1 MPKEINKTAEELE
14 LEKQNADAAAA
25 DDQGDDADEDDGQ
38 IDYEAELKLERE
50 KRKNAETAAADAAF
64 KLRES
69 KRGKGKNAADD
80 EDEDDEDEDKPLTRK
95 ELEAALHSR
104 DQRLIKSQNS
114 SQSLQIARGLTTS
127 QAEAELAVE
136 YYNNRIVPS
145 GNLEEDMEIAV
156 AAVNRK
162 KLIQDRSE
170 ALRALG
176 ARNSRTTTSANGERV
191 PADQAEPKVSADE
204 ARAFK
209 SAGYKWN
216 AKNQRHELDT
226 GKRILYVDPRSG
238 ERGSIIK

>member
-1 MPKEINKTAEELE
+1 MPTEEKNKTAEELE
-14 LEKQNADAAAA
+14 LEQNADADGA
-25 DDQGDDADEDDGQ
+25 DDQGDDADEKDGQ

-50 KRKNAETAAADAAF
+50 KREKAEAAAAKAAF
-64 KLRES
+64 DLRKA
-69 KRGKGKNAADD
+69 KRGKKD
-80 EDEDDEDEDKPLTRK
+80 EDEEDDEQEDEDKPLTKK
-95 ELEAALHSR
+95 ELEQALRTR
-104 DQRLIKSQNS
+104 DRSNQSA
-114 SQSLQIARGLTTS
+114 QSLQIAKGLTTS
-127 QAEAELAVE
+127 DAEAQLVVE

-145 GNLEEDMEIAV
+145 GDLQEDMEIAV

-162 KLIQDRSE
+162 KLIQERSE

-176 ARNSRTTTSANGERV
+176 SKGSRTTVAANGDRV

-204 ARAFK
+204 AKAFK

-238 ERGSIIK
+238 ERGSVMK